1 MFNPEK
7 MLGNLLMGGV
17 RRKRGLGGLL
27 SGGAALGL
35 VGVAMEAAEHY
46 LNGTKQTG
54 SAPPADLPGGA
65 PVGPPPIAGRPAT
78 PPPPPPG
85 MAPAAPP
92 SAVAGTS
99 PTGDRAVL
107 LIRAMIAAANAD
119 GVIDADERDRI
130 LARLEEA
137 RLSPEE
143 RDFMAAE
150 LSQPRT
156 AEQIAAEVA
165 VAEEAVAEV
174 AGAEVAGAEAGAETA
189 RQVYLA
195 SLLAVE
201 VDTPSERVYLESLA
215 GLLGLDAAAVTEL
228 HQTATVSPDG

>member
-7 MLGNLLMGGV
+7 MLGNLLLGGV

-46 LNGTKQTG
+46 MKAAQQPPDG
-54 SAPPADLPGGA
+54 PPAILPGGG
-65 PVGPPPIAGRPAT
+65 PVPPPPGGRAV

-85 MAPAAPP
+85 PPPAAAGPP
-92 SAVAGTS
+92 STDEQ
-99 PTGDRAVL
+99 TVL

-119 GVIDADERDRI
+119 GTIDPDERDHI
-130 LARLEEA
+130 LTRLEEA
-137 RLSPEE
+137 QLSPTE
-143 RDFMAAE
+143 REFLIGE

-156 AEQIAAEVA
+156 AEQIAADVD
-165 VAEEAVAEV
+165 
-174 AGAEVAGAEAGAETA
+174 GAEMA
-189 RQVYLA
+189 RQVYLV

-201 VDTPSERVYLESLA
+201 VDTPVERTYMESLA
-215 GLLGLDAAAVTEL
+215 GLLGLDATVVTEL
-228 HQTATVSPDG
+228 HQTAALAPDG